1 MPTAKTTMMTP
12 LGHHEERYWP
22 ADPTAPPGGQRGGAY
37 EVFIPD
43 RIAEREFALD
53 SGAVAVIAEATK
65 ALGHLNDTR
74 PRLASLAALARNL
87 LRSESAASS
96 RIEGVKISHKRLAR
110 AAYARAG
117 NRRGDSRAA
126 EVLGNVEAMERAI
139 ELGAS
144 VEPFSV
150 ADVQDIHRTLLRFT
164 DDREIAGV
172 IRTRQSWI
180 GGNDYHPVGAPYVGP
195 PHELLPEL
203 LDDLCRFIARTDVA
217 AVAQAAIAHAQFENI
232 HPFVDGNGRTGRAL
246 IYTVLCRRGEVGS
259 YIPPVS
265 LVLVGQPKNYVG
277 GLGAYSQGKVGSWCE
292 RFGHAT
298 ARAAREAER
307 LAQAI
312 EGLQA
317 KWLERLGQPRRD
329 AAVREI
335 VSALP
340 AQPVVDVAVAQR
352 LTGKSHVAVGKAIAQ
367 LEEAGVLQRLN
378 ERKWGRVWECGELLM
393 LIEAFETSV
402 STPLSE
408 HDTEFARREAQQTRV
423 QGQIDDFSAR
433 ERVDR
438 DQAHTRVPR

>member
-1 MPTAKTTMMTP
+1 MSSAKAQTATP
-12 LGHHEERYWP
+12 VGHREQRYWP
-22 ADPTAPPGGQRGGAY
+22 ADPTAPAGGQRGGAY

-53 SGAVAVIAEATK
+53 SGAVVVIAEATK

-96 RIEGVKISHKRLAR
+96 RIEGVRISHKRLAR
-110 AAYARAG
+110 AAFARAG
-117 NRRGDSRAA
+117 SRRGDGRAA

-139 ELGAS
+139 ELGAGAERLS
-144 VEPFSV
+144 VG
-150 ADVQDIHRTLLRFT
+150 DIRDIHRTLLRFT

-172 IRTRQSWI
+172 IRTTQSWI

-195 PHELLPEL
+195 PHELVPEL
-203 LDDLCRFIARTDVA
+203 LDDLCRFMARTDVA

-246 IYTVLCRRGEVGS
+246 IYTVLRRRGEVS
-259 YIPPVS
+259 NYIPPVS
-265 LVLVGQPKNYVG
+265 LVLVGQPKSYVG
-277 GLGAYSQGKVGSWCE
+277 GLGAFSEGKVGSWCE

-307 LAQAI
+307 LAEAI
-312 EGLQA
+312 EDVQA
-317 KWLERLGQPRRD
+317 EWLERLGQPRRD

-335 VSALP
+335 VSVLP
-340 AQPVVDVAVAQR
+340 AQPVIDVAVAQR

-367 LEEAGVLQRLN
+367 LEQAGVLERLN
-378 ERKWGRVWECGELLM
+378 ERKWGRVWECGELLT
-393 LIEAFETSV
+393 LVEDFEKTV
-402 STPLSE
+402 STP
-408 HDTEFARREAQQTRV
+408 
-423 QGQIDDFSAR
+423 
-433 ERVDR
+433 
-438 DQAHTRVPR
+438 